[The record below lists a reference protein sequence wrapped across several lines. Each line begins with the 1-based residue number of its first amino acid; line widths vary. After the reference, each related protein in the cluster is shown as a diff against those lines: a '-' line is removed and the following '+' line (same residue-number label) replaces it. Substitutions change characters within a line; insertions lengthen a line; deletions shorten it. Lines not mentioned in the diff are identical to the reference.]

1 MSFLNVPDP
10 KPRQRRRSIATP
22 GALIT
27 IPDNDEPVD
36 FANEENFD
44 EAALRKM
51 IQKQNKRRGS
61 CPLNPQVREFEMFAL
76 KIIKGGFHLYPCNS
90 NMTL

>member
-1 MSFLNVPDP
+1 MSFLSVPDP

-61 CPLNPQVREFEMFAL
+61 CPLNPQVREFEMICIFAL
-76 KIIKGGFHLYPCNS
+76 K
-90 NMTL
+90 